1 MRIKGLKLSIMFVV
15 VIALGAAAG
24 ACGSDGNDGSDG
36 NECAPGT
43 VEVDGQCVPF
53 CSGTEYWNGSECVAG
68 LACAPG
74 TVEVGGQCVPFCS
87 DTEYWNGTDCV
98 SAPACAAGTVL
109 NATTGECEPACADGT
124 YWTGTACADL
134 PTCGDGTEFN
144 VATSECEALC
154 APGTFWDTTTETC
167 LDACGEGTVL
177 SDGVC
182 LPWIDVVESD
192 SVEPAE
198 NNDAMM
204 GGMPGMLTVPAIDV
218 STVLEGI
225 IDSPTDLD
233 GDGHDDADYDT
244 WYFSA
249 TQGTRLRIE
258 GWADGVFN
266 VATLLIGASEDESN
280 WWYQRYGL
288 NPDSPESERDF
299 VIPMDGEYLL
309 AVTDF
314 SNLTGDIP
322 VGGPEMGYFVN
333 ITQVL
338 NPDPI
343 AGTAG
348 TPQTGSAFDIDQ
360 VTYTGTAGEL
370 WDVTIDSWGA
380 DTYGIMAV
388 HKASGDFM
396 QQLEG
401 VDCSGSACQ
410 PEGLTGGLKFT
421 MPMADDGG
429 IVFTADYKYRS
440 GSGGDYGFTV
450 QPNPNVEV
458 LDVDVSIAVHNE
470 DLLSSE
476 GEIIYQIDV
485 VGGNLYR
492 IAFENLGTDVTAS
505 LYATLHDFDF
515 NILRDADTEYDEA
528 PWEFN
533 IYAEVDA
540 RYYIRVID
548 RHQEAGSDYTYDL
561 RVSSWIVENL
571 GTLDAINTSITRAG
585 AGPVA
590 AAGDEFWFV
599 STVDQAA
606 EITGTFTPTAIWNLD
621 FEIYNTDVQRIDLF
635 ASEGDG
641 EAETL
646 RGISAAGTYL
656 FRAYESGMDA
666 GDATYTFD
674 IDFTYEEVRQEVEPN
689 GSEADAQEIVLDY
702 NGVGELANLD
712 SEFDEDYY
720 SFTLTADVAV
730 TAETY
735 PELGGSVDTMLWIYA
750 PGFTPADD
758 NPFCD
763 TAECLAYN
771 DDGGEGLFSLI
782 DGVLLTA
789 GTYYLRVRTFA
800 LGSNGYYGLRVSAT
814 EVICNSGET
823 RCSTVDVN
831 ILETCNAGGTAWD
844 ESTCLHG
851 CDDSSGTA
859 VCGSTPVDETEPNDD
874 LANADVI
881 SFPYFGSGQIT
892 LNDMDYYMFTL
903 PSDGIVVIETDVFA
917 DDPVIV
923 DTRLRLYASDG
934 TTQLEYDDD
943 DGNGRYSYIEISLT
957 AGDYYVFINAWSSQ
971 VGFYTLSV
979 SF

>member
-1 MRIKGLKLSIMFVV
+1 MRIKGLKLSMVFVV
-15 VIALGAAAG
+15 VIALGAAVG
-24 ACGSDGNDGSDG
+24 ACGSDGN
-36 NECAPGT
+36 ECAAGT
-43 VEVDGQCVPF
+43 VEVDGECVPF
-53 CSGTEYWNGSECVAG
+53 CSGTEYWNGTECVAG
-68 LACAPG
+68 PACAAG

-87 DTEYWNGTDCV
+87 DTETWNGTECV
-98 SAPACAAGTVL
+98 GV
-109 NATTGECEPACADGT
+109 PACADGS
-124 YWTGTACADL
+124 YWTGTACAEL
-134 PTCGDGTEFN
+134 PTCGDGTQFN
-144 VATSECEALC
+144 AATGECDPICTTGEYWDGTACAVLPTCPVGYDLNETTGECEALC

-182 LPWIDVVESD
+182 MPWIDVVESD
-192 SVEPAE
+192 SMEPAE

-218 STVLEGI
+218 SIVLEGI

-233 GDGHDDADYDT
+233 GDGDDDADYDT

-266 VATLLIGASEDESN
+266 VATMLIGASEDESN

-314 SNLTGDIP
+314 SNVTGDIP

-333 ITQVL
+333 ITQVA
-338 NPDPI
+338 NPAPI

-370 WDVTIDSWGA
+370 WEVTIDAWGA

-388 HKASGDFM
+388 HNASGDFM

-458 LDVDVSIAVHNE
+458 LDVDVSISVHNE

-505 LYATLHDFDF
+505 LYATLHDLDF

-533 IYAEVDA
+533 IYAQTDD
-540 RYYIRVID
+540 RYYIRVTD
-548 RHQEAGSDYTYDL
+548 RYQEAGSDYTYDL
-561 RVSSWIVENL
+561 VVSSWPVENL
-571 GTLDAINTSITRAG
+571 GILDANNTTITRAG

-590 AAGDEFWFV
+590 AAGDVFWFAA
-599 STVDQAA
+599 TVDQTA
-606 EITGTFTPTAIWNLD
+606 EITGSFDPTVAWNLD
-621 FEIYNTDVQRIDLF
+621 FEIYNTDVQMLDMF
-635 ASEGDG
+635 AEMGDG
-641 EAETL
+641 EAETVGVFIL
-646 RGISAAGTYL
+646 AGTYL
-656 FRAYESGMDA
+656 FRVHESGMDA

-674 IDFTYEEVRQEVEPN
+674 IDFTYNELQQEVEPN
-689 GSEADAQEIVLDY
+689 DTFADAQSITLNYDGYGQFDEEGDHDFYTFTLASDAIVTLETHEMAGGPVDTIMDMY
-702 NGVGELANLD
+702 DDNEALIASDDDDGVGL
-712 SEFDEDYY
+712 Y
-720 SFTLTADVAV
+720 
-730 TAETY
+730 
-735 PELGGSVDTMLWIYA
+735 
-750 PGFTPADD
+750 
-758 NPFCD
+758 
-763 TAECLAYN
+763 
-771 DDGGEGLFSLI
+771 SLI
-782 DGVLLTA
+782 DGEALTA
-789 GTYYLRVRTFA
+789 GTYFVEIRGFLDSQVG
-800 LGSNGYYGLRVSAT
+800 LYGLSVVA
-814 EVICNSGET
+814 ELAICTPGET
-823 RCSTVDVN
+823 QCSTLDVN
-831 ILETCNAGGTAWD
+831 ILETCVGGTAWED
-844 ESTCLHG
+844 TTCDYG

-859 VCGSTPVDETEPNDD
+859 VCGSTPVDETEPNDE

-892 LNDMDYYMFTL
+892 SDDMDYYMFTL

-943 DGNGRYSYIEISLT
+943 DGNGYYSYIEISLT
-957 AGDYYVFINAWSSQ
+957 AGDYYVFINAWNSNQ
-971 VGFYTLSV
+971 IGFYTLSV